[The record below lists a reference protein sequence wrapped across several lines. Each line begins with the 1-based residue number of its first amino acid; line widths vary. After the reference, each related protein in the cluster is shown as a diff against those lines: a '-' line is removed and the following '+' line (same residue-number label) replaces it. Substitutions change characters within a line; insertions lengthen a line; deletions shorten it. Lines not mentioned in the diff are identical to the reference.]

1 MRMIYPA
8 QLQADPKG
16 GFVVSFP
23 DVPEAISGADT
34 REAALAGA
42 SEVLGIALR
51 WALRDG
57 RSLPIASE
65 ADGDLVAIPVG
76 ASDAMKLAVCEAFR
90 QTGWSQAELARRL
103 GKDEKLVRRILD
115 PDHATKLDMLEATL
129 TVLGRRV
136 VIETVAA

>member
-1 MRMIYPA
+1 MRLIYPA
-8 QLQADPKG
+8 QLQADPEG

-23 DVPEAISGADT
+23 DVPEAISGAAT

-42 SEVLGIALR
+42 SEVLGVALR

-65 ADGDLVAIPVG
+65 TDGDLVAIPVG
-76 ASDAMKLAVCEAFR
+76 ASDALKLAVGEAFR
-90 QTGWSQAELARRL
+90 QSGVSQAELARRL

-129 TVLGRRV
+129 AVLGRRV
-136 VIETVAA
+136 IIETVAA